1 MRVGFALAIA
11 LLSLLSLSVQAQE
24 RVNPFAPP
32 SSESESEVAGSAPVR
47 ARTPLRHP
55 RLRAVLR
62 AMEGSMANLNGHI
75 IGIDESALGYQLV
88 AVQEHSADFVFRG
101 SRVRLHVAN
110 HKGIS
115 KP

>member
-1 MRVGFALAIA
+1 MRILRTLAVALLALASP
-11 LLSLLSLSVQAQE
+11 LVLGQE

-32 SSESESEVAGSAPVR
+32 IIASEPERAGSTPAR
-47 ARTPLRHP
+47 ARKSFRHP

-88 AVQEHSADFVFRG
+88 AVHEHSADFIFRG
-101 SRVRLHVAN
+101 SPVRLHVAN
-110 HKGIS
+110 DKGTS
-115 KP
+115 TP